1 MRAAVLKQESNLEDD
16 LHLSS
21 LERVELLSALE
32 DRYQVDLSETSFS
45 AARTVGDL
53 RANAGGK
60 GAERVDVPLS
70 ALDPDL
76 AGALGAERWC
86 TTR

>member
-1 MRAAVLKQESNLEDD
+1 M
-16 LHLSS
+16 
-21 LERVELLSALE
+21 SALE

-53 RANAGGK
+53 EQMLGGE
-60 GAERVDVPLS
+60 GRRTRRVPLS

-76 AGALGAERWC
+76 AGAVGAQRSR